1 MHEAATAGIASAPPL
16 PCSNCNI
23 KPQRGNLSCA
33 AVQQVRQQLTG
44 GSVPGSKDR
53 SSPYGTPKALRSPM
67 ASPLISDPKA
77 MAALDLNPGTTRV
90 VRRRLGL

>member
-1 MHEAATAGIASAPPL
+1 MPTPGGPHL
-16 PCSNCNI
+16 
-23 KPQRGNLSCA
+23 
-33 AVQQVRQQLTG
+33 QVRQQLTG

-90 VRRRLGL
+90 VRTSLPPRMACAGLPSSHSSGYLYD

>member
-1 MHEAATAGIASAPPL
+1 M
-16 PCSNCNI
+16 
-23 KPQRGNLSCA
+23 
-33 AVQQVRQQLTG
+33 
-44 GSVPGSKDR
+44 PGSKDR

-90 VRRRLGL
+90 VRAPLCSPALLDAT

>member
-1 MHEAATAGIASAPPL
+1 
-16 PCSNCNI
+16 
-23 KPQRGNLSCA
+23 
-33 AVQQVRQQLTG
+33 VRQQLTG

-90 VRRRLGL
+90 VRTPLCGPGMPCCVTPSRLIFQPLVCGSR